1 MMVLSV
7 PNTKIGK
14 EVEIEIDPN
23 LTTLYDKEFYV
34 IFYENIKFFL
44 YEHFYRPISSCVY
57 MYPKTFGCSIF
68 LLILTGSICT
78 VIFTSKTNQYPCIKY
93 TNTDLA
99 STVSQSCLSYLWAV
113 SCSLSKRTFDPS
125 NTWWTNS
132 PDGINTIKCDSF
144 HTGSM
149 CGAGSYQTIVL
160 AIQYCNPY
168 YRG

>member
-7 PNTKIGK
+7 PVTKRSK

-23 LTTLYDKEFYV
+23 LPVILDKEFYV

-44 YEHFYRPISSCVY
+44 YENIYRPISNCFY
-57 MYPKTFGCSIF
+57 MYPKMFGCFIF
-68 LLILTGSICT
+68 LLIVVCAICI

-99 STVSQSCLSYLWAV
+99 STISQSCLIYLWTA
-113 SCSLSKRTFDPS
+113 SCSLSKYKFDPS

-132 PDGINTIKCDSF
+132 PEGLSVVKCDSIR
-144 HTGSM
+144 TGPL
-149 CGAGSYQTIVL
+149 CGAGSYQTVVMG
-160 AIQYCNPY
+160 IQYCNPQ